1 MFVSMLHAGS
11 LSPAMCELF
20 GRAASPEI
28 RGRRVAILLA
38 AITLLSLGDLY
49 MTLTYATSSGMFES
63 NPLARFI
70 MSFGSPV
77 LVASWKLGSMLLA
90 CSIFYWA
97 RRSRYAEMG
106 VWGCTLVLA
115 WLTFHWGAYM
125 DQVEVIKQD
134 VALVSGHARDASWVS
149 MQN

>member
-11 LSPAMCELF
+11 LAPAMSELF

-70 MSFGSPV
+70 MSFGSPA

-125 DQVEVIKQD
+125 DQIDVIKQD
-134 VALVSGHARDASWVS
+134 VAMVSVHTRDASWVN

>member
-1 MFVSMLHAGS
+1 MLHAGS
-11 LSPAMCELF
+11 LAPAMDDFF
-20 GRAASPEI
+20 GRAASPDI
-28 RGRRVAILLA
+28 RGKRVAILLA

-49 MTLTYATSSGMFES
+49 MTLTYAMSVGMYES

-70 MSFGSPV
+70 MSFGSPA

-97 RRSRYAEMG
+97 RRSRYAELG
-106 VWGCTLVLA
+106 VWGCTLLLA
-115 WLTFHWGAYM
+115 WLTHHQGAYM
-125 DQVEVIKQD
+125 EQVEIFKQD
-134 VALVSGHARDASWVS
+134 IALVSSHAADATWVN